1 MKKIAFMAIC
11 ALALVAC
18 AQTGLKFEPYEI
30 PGLEPTP
37 EWWKVKNDESVE
49 LCKSVK
55 KGHSEIIAKTPA
67 GFPVYAVFYGDFS
80 EAAPETNWSAGN
92 SSNVMSSYLGDTPED
107 KQTFL
112 FTGGVHGAEPE
123 SIVAATNLI
132 QMLETGKDFRG
143 MTDSL
148 LLDLCSKYRLIIVP
162 CVNMD
167 GRAISPDHLKNQP
180 YEVFRKACQGTW
192 KDGSLVG
199 WKASKKHFPLP
210 IDKVSFPGGYPNSEG
225 YNIQHDV
232 APGDMRTEEAK
243 AIAKLMARW
252 RVDAYLNGHSC
263 ESQPH
268 VIYPSSVETPAHIA
282 YGCEITQKINDA
294 FYDLGY
300 RTTPRKLG
308 NGPLSVT
315 MNLTNLANWC
325 SGGLGLTLELNSS
338 GYDNIHEPTHAYSF
352 DDMVDPAFVAIK
364 IMMQCG
370 LEKPLS
376 CRKAAGV

>member
-1 MKKIAFMAIC
+1 MKKIVMMLGC
-11 ALALVAC
+11 VLALAAC
-18 AQTGLKFEPYEI
+18 TSSGLKFEPYEI

-37 EWWKVKNDESVE
+37 EWWKVRNEQIIDICKN
-49 LCKSVK
+49 VK
-55 KGHSEIIAKTPA
+55 KGHAEIIAKTPA

-80 EAAPETNWSAGN
+80 ESAPQTNWSAGN
-92 SSNVMSSYLGDTPED
+92 SSNVMAAYIGNAPQD

-123 SIVAATNLI
+123 SVVAATNLI
-132 QMLETGKDFRG
+132 QMLETGRDFRG
-143 MTDSL
+143 RTDTL
-148 LLDLCSKYRLIIVP
+148 LLDLCAKYRLIIVP

-199 WKASKKHFPLP
+199 WKSSKQYFPLP
-210 IDKVSFPGGYPNSEG
+210 LDEVSFPGGYPNSQG

-232 APGDMRTEEAK
+232 APGDMRTEESK

-263 ESQPH
+263 ENQPH
-268 VIYPSSVETPAHIA
+268 VIYPSSVDTPSHIE
-282 YGCEITQKINDA
+282 YGCALAQEINDA
-294 FYDLGY
+294 FLELGY
-300 RTTPRKLG
+300 RTTPRSLG
-308 NGPLSVT
+308 AGPLSVT

-325 SGGLGLTLELNSS
+325 SGGLGLTLELCSS
-338 GYDNIHEPTHAYSF
+338 GFDNIHKPTHTYSF
-352 DDMVDPAFVAIK
+352 DDMVDPAFVAMK
-364 IMMQCG
+364 IMMKRG